1 MIYTQQEK
9 QKMNRLLEAFR
20 DYVDHSPYFDI
31 LYSKKAGF
39 LRVCIGEGADAVYF
53 PIGGFEEM
61 LIMFID
67 HLLQDAEEHGENRPD
82 KIRSLLVPIL
92 NPFGE
97 DALAVME
104 QRLESTLR

>member
-1 MIYTQQEK
+1 MTKMEK
-9 QKMNRLLEAFR
+9 QKMDALLEVFR

-31 LYSKKAGF
+31 LYSKKADF
-39 LRVCIGEGADAVYF
+39 LWLCIGEGADPVYF
-53 PIGGFEEM
+53 PIKGFEEM

-67 HLLQDAEEHGENRPD
+67 DLIQDAEEHGENRPD
-82 KIRSLLVPIL
+82 KIRASLMPIV
-92 NPFGE
+92 NSFGE